1 MNGTETQLP
10 LPKRLLAALFALVL
24 VVGMATPPVSAW
36 ANGEDGS
43 NGESN
48 EQQVAD
54 NNVTISFQGSKDENL
69 TFKYIYSQLQ
79 NKWGT
84 PAGKDGAFFIYKNHG
99 KKIMK
104 NEKGSIS
111 PEKKGTAIPVA
122 HYDGKKWIEDG
133 TLTLVEKP
141 TVSNAGDIKDG
152 FTYDGDS
159 HKWTPV
165 LVDWESKSLKEGV
178 DYDVTYVR
186 NDVATEDFTN
196 AGTILV
202 TIQTKNGYDGTFTYS
217 YDIKQVEGL
226 TVSGTDYEGVYDGDA
241 HGTAATVEMTD
252 ESEVPEDTKVEY
264 STDGENWSETV
275 PTVKN
280 VADST
285 TVDVRAASNNYKTVY
300 GKYTLKV
307 NPKTVTVTAE
317 DKSKVYGDADPDLTA
332 TVDGLVNDES
342 EDLITY
348 AVARTN
354 DDQNVG
360 TYDGVIVASGD
371 ASQGNYSVE
380 YGPAADFTITQR
392 PIEVNGSATFEY
404 NGKEQVLDLDKI
416 KATGLVEGD
425 TLYLKNAQ
433 VKGTEPGV
441 YTVVTDYDWTVAND
455 DAIVTSNYDLKVTGE
470 LTITKAANGSGSAA
484 DNGNAGK
491 GDNAKTSSASP
502 KTGDSIAPFAMGAGI
517 IAIAAALAAFFVS
530 RKLRGTARH

>member
-1 MNGTETQLP
+1 M
-10 LPKRLLAALFALVL
+10 
-24 VVGMATPPVSAW
+24 
-36 ANGEDGS
+36 
-43 NGESN
+43 
-48 EQQVAD
+48 
-54 NNVTISFQGSKDENL
+54 
-69 TFKYIYSQLQ
+69 
-79 NKWGT
+79 
-84 PAGKDGAFFIYKNHG
+84 
-99 KKIMK
+99 
-104 NEKGSIS
+104 
-111 PEKKGTAIPVA
+111 
-122 HYDGKKWIEDG
+122 
-133 TLTLVEKP
+133 TLVETP
-141 TVSNAGDIKDG
+141 TVSNAGDIENG
-152 FTYDGDS
+152 FTYDGDP

-165 LVDWESKSLKEGV
+165 LKNWKSKDNVLEEGV

-186 NDVATEDFTN
+186 NGQEIKDDEEFVD
-196 AGTILV
+196 AGKIEV
-202 TIQTKNGYDGTFTYS
+202 TIQAKNGYDGKLTYS
-217 YDIKQVEGL
+217 YDIKQAEGL
-226 TVSGTDYEGVYDGDA
+226 TVSTTDYEGVYDGKS
-241 HGTAATVEMTD
+241 HGSAATPSVIEGT
-252 ESEVPEDTKVEY
+252 TVEY
-264 STDGENWSETV
+264 STDGDTWSTTV
-275 PTVKN
+275 PQVQN
-280 VADST
+280 VADV
-285 TVDVRAASNNYKTVY
+285 TVNVRATNPNYKQATGEY
-300 GKYTLKV
+300 ALKV
-307 NPKTVTVTAE
+307 TPAKVTVTAE